1 MINKFKNIIIVF
13 LIFIPILFASI
24 KYLNVNKSN
33 NSIEN
38 IKIFDYIPSEYDFTL
53 VSNYKN
59 SIIDNLEKQN
69 IQKKE
74 LNIIKDSIFSY
85 LGFDLQKK
93 IKDIYDGQFA
103 LSIIDNYGSKDIV
116 FIFKVRSKTD
126 INNVFN
132 IGKEFNEIN
141 QIIKLER
148 PDKLNLISYIYQTKD
163 NYIITSSSKNQIE
176 NSLNGLRNNNKNLF
190 RNLFKEND
198 LIKEANLISIS
209 QNNLISDKEKN
220 IKNILISIY
229 ELENNN
235 IKIRSFT
242 SGSDPSAL
250 SNLNNQLV
258 NIKEII
264 FTNKLNKYID
274 KLNFLFN
281 NIIQK
286 DLIEELSKKISNPI
300 FILKE
305 NNNWIFSFSNKLQT
319 NINLDKLNSL
329 QNFNHKVYDNDNVSY
344 SIYTKDRLEIEN
356 SKIIYEKEG
365 PIFTYKDEDK
375 TYISNNFQEILNI
388 DKLQKISDLYVKSKD
403 DEIKDSFIINERL
416 FINNLK
422 KNQLKEYFYFLK
434 YVNYFTNNEFLVS
447 LKNTNLIIRQK
458 IPERDEMIYLE
469 TNLRLF

>member
-1 MINKFKNIIIVF
+1 
-13 LIFIPILFASI
+13 
-24 KYLNVNKSN
+24 
-33 NSIEN
+33 
-38 IKIFDYIPSEYDFTL
+38 
-53 VSNYKN
+53 
-59 SIIDNLEKQN
+59 
-69 IQKKE
+69 
-74 LNIIKDSIFSY
+74 
-85 LGFDLQKK
+85 
-93 IKDIYDGQFA
+93 
-103 LSIIDNYGSKDIV
+103 
-116 FIFKVRSKTD
+116 
-126 INNVFN
+126 
-132 IGKEFNEIN
+132 
-141 QIIKLER
+141 
-148 PDKLNLISYIYQTKD
+148 LISYIYQTKD

-356 SKIIYEKEG
+356 S
-365 PIFTYKDEDK
+365 
-375 TYISNNFQEILNI
+375 
-388 DKLQKISDLYVKSKD
+388 
-403 DEIKDSFIINERL
+403 
-416 FINNLK
+416 
-422 KNQLKEYFYFLK
+422 
-434 YVNYFTNNEFLVS
+434 
-447 LKNTNLIIRQK
+447 
-458 IPERDEMIYLE
+458 
-469 TNLRLF
+469 

>member
-1 MINKFKNIIIVF
+1 M
-13 LIFIPILFASI
+13 
-24 KYLNVNKSN
+24 
-33 NSIEN
+33 
-38 IKIFDYIPSEYDFTL
+38 D
-53 VSNYKN
+53 YKN
-59 SIIDNLEKQN
+59 ACVD
-69 IQKKE
+69 
-74 LNIIKDSIFSY
+74 
-85 LGFDLQKK
+85 
-93 IKDIYDGQFA
+93 
-103 LSIIDNYGSKDIV
+103 YGSKDIV

-422 KNQLKEYFYFLK
+422 KNQLKEYFNFLK